1 MPAYYP
7 VYLDLTDKLCLV
19 IGGGTI
25 AEDKIDKL
33 KGFGAKI
40 SVISPDLTPSLEA
53 SAARGELEWHPREY
67 RKGDLHGVF
76 LGIAATNRREV
87 NESIFREAME
97 LGVLMNVVDK
107 PDQCSF
113 IAPSVVKRGEVT
125 LAISTGGAS
134 PALARKL
141 REELSA
147 CPTLEWADLADVLA
161 EARKEVKDQRVA
173 IDRQRWQCAMT
184 PELLQLVQSS
194 RDEEALDTLLS
205 NLFDPNAPGLCQRVD
220 KCGPET
226 CARSL
231 EARD

>member
-19 IGGGTI
+19 IGGGAV
-25 AEDKIDKL
+25 AEDKIAKL
-33 KGFGAKI
+33 KGFGARI
-40 SVISPDLTPSLEA
+40 SVISPVLTPSLQACAE
-53 SAARGELEWHPREY
+53 RGELEWHPREY
-67 RKGDLHGVF
+67 QPGDLRGVF
-76 LGIAATNRREV
+76 LGIAATNRRDV
-87 NESIFREAME
+87 NESIFKEATE

-141 REELSA
+141 REELTA
-147 CPTLEWADLADVLA
+147 APALEWADLAGVLA
-161 EARKEVKDQRVA
+161 QARKEVKDRRVA

-184 PELLQLVQSS
+184 SELLRLVQSGCY
-194 RDEEALDTLLS
+194 EEALDSLLS
-205 NLFDPNAPGLCQRVD
+205 NLFDPEVPGLCQRVD
-220 KCGPET
+220 KCGPEMCT
-226 CARSL
+226 RSL
-231 EARD
+231 EAGD

>member
-7 VYLDLTDKLCLV
+7 VYLDLTDKRCLV
-19 IGGGTI
+19 IGGGAV
-25 AEDKIDKL
+25 AEDKVSKL
-33 KGFGAKI
+33 KGFGARI
-40 SVISPDLTPSLEA
+40 SVISPDLTPTLEA
-53 SAARGELEWHPREY
+53 YAQRGELEWHPREY
-67 RKGDLHGVF
+67 QPGDLHGVF

-87 NESIFREAME
+87 NESIFQEAME
-97 LGVLMNVVDK
+97 LGVLLNVVDK

-141 REELSA
+141 REALSDA
-147 CPTLEWADLADVLA
+147 PALQWADLADVLA
-161 EARKEVKDQRVA
+161 QARKEVKDRRAA

-184 PELLQLVQSS
+184 PELLRLVQSS

-205 NLFDPNAPGLCQRVD
+205 NLLDPNAPGLCQRVD
-220 KCGPET
+220 RCGPEM

>member
-7 VYLDLTDKLCLV
+7 VYLDLTDKRCLV
-19 IGGGTI
+19 IGGGAV
-25 AEDKIDKL
+25 AEDKVSKL
-33 KGFGAKI
+33 KGFGARI
-40 SVISPDLTPSLEA
+40 SVISPDLTPTLEA
-53 SAARGELEWHPREY
+53 YAQRGELEWHPREY
-67 RKGDLHGVF
+67 QPGDLNGVF

-87 NESIFREAME
+87 NESIFQEAME
-97 LGVLMNVVDK
+97 LGVLLNVVDK

-141 REELSA
+141 REALSDA
-147 CPTLEWADLADVLA
+147 PALQWADLADVLA
-161 EARKEVKDQRVA
+161 QARKEVKDRRVA

-184 PELLQLVQSS
+184 PELLRLVQSS
-194 RDEEALDTLLS
+194 RDEEALDRLLS
-205 NLFDPNAPGLCQRVD
+205 NLFDPAAPGLCKRVD
-220 KCGPET
+220 RCGPEM
-226 CARSL
+226 CAQSL

>member
-1 MPAYYP
+1 MPSYYP

-67 RKGDLHGVF
+67 QKGDLHGVF

-134 PALARKL
+134 PALGPQAKGRVVRMPYVGMGRLGGCFSRSQK
-141 REELSA
+141 RGQGPA
-147 CPTLEWADLADVLA
+147 GCHRPTA
-161 EARKEVKDQRVA
+161 VA
-173 IDRQRWQCAMT
+173 MCDDAGVVAVGPI
-184 PELLQLVQSS
+184 E
-194 RDEEALDTLLS
+194 
-205 NLFDPNAPGLCQRVD
+205 PG
-220 KCGPET
+220 
-226 CARSL
+226 
-231 EARD
+231 